1 MTMKVFGNSMSGNC
15 LKVKYCL
22 DYLAIPYEWHEVDS
36 GRGETRTPEFL
47 AMNPNGKVPLLQT
60 EDGRYL
66 PESNAIMLYLAD
78 GISLVP
84 EDRFRRAQ
92 MMQWLFWEQ
101 YSHEPYLAVAR
112 FIDKFLPQDH
122 PRRAELP
129 RLRERSKEVLALMD
143 AELARRDFFV
153 GDSFTL
159 ADIALYP
166 YTAMIGDADIDLS
179 PYRNVNAWLRRV
191 AQELQLD

>member
-1 MTMKVFGNSMSGNC
+1 MRVFGTLASGNC

-22 DYLAIPYEWHEVDS
+22 DYLDIPYQWQEVDS
-36 GRGETRTPEFL
+36 MHGETRTPEFL

-129 RLRERSKEVLALMD
+129 RLRERSKEALALMD
-143 AELARRDFFV
+143 AELATRDFFV

-179 PYRNVNAWLRRV
+179 SYRNVNAWLRRV